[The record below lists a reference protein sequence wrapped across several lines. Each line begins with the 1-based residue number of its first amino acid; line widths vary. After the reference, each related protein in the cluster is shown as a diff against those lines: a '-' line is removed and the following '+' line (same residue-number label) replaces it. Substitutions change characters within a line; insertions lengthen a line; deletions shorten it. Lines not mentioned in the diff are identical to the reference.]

1 MKYSNGIWA
10 AIVRLWTRLFGRHLK
25 ATKPKENHVVNCT
38 NQPAT
43 NSKRRA
49 SGVVP
54 SPYTKGTTLNKK
66 ASDIA
71 ERMRGRRL
79 TFKDA
84 YNEVMT
90 LQVIKTHN
98 QGEFKR
104 YPPKG
109 DSSLMS
115 LMKLAVGR
123 KLGTVIS

>member
-25 ATKPKENHVVNCT
+25 ATKGNEVVSCT
-38 NQPAT
+38 NQVAT
-43 NSKRRA
+43 NPKKRA

-54 SPYTKGTTLNKK
+54 SPYIKGTTLNKK
-66 ASDIA
+66 ANDIA

-90 LQVIKTHN
+90 PLVIRTHN

-109 DSSLMS
+109 DGSLMS